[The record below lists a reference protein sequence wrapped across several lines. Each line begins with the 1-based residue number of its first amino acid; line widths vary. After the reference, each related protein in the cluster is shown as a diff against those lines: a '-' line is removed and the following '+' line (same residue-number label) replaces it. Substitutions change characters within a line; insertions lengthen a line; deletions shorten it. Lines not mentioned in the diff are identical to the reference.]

1 MAAKTFIRYPSE
13 FTVQPETDYLMIE
26 AVRPTFGENFRK
38 GELKYNYHKDG
49 IMLNVPQ
56 KVVENHSQNWNNAKL
71 GELAPESISRL
82 ISPFRTENQGSPMPL
97 LDQLAEVGNLA
108 MGYAERRALDI
119 AITGMQQ
126 MGASGLTQNS
136 ILSATGGI
144 VYNPNMEILYEGPDF
159 RTFNYQFVM
168 FNKSGTDATAIYNI
182 VDWFRDQSVPSLNNR
197 ADFGGQGRAGSSTGA
212 LRPDNPDG
220 TPATPD
226 KAGWSFNSKSR
237 FLAQPPF
244 LLLTYMRGADEH
256 PFMRPMFPAALNSV
270 SVDYT
275 PTGNYTAMNDWDS
288 RGRATTVAANVTIQL
303 TERTNLTY
311 EDLEKLKAAA
321 VSGVETRSIRAPER

>member
-13 FTVQPETDYLMIE
+13 FTVQPQTDYLMIE
-26 AVRPTFGENFRK
+26 AVRPIFGKNFRS

-71 GELAPESISRL
+71 GELTPDSISRL
-82 ISPFRTENQGSPMPL
+82 ISPFRTDNQGSPLPL
-97 LDQLAEVGNLA
+97 LNQLTEVGNLTL
-108 MGYAERRALDI
+108 GYAERRALDI
-119 AITGMQQ
+119 AIQGMQQ

-144 VYNPNMEILYEGPDF
+144 VYNPNLEILYEGPDF

-168 FNKSGTDATAIYNI
+168 FNKSGEDATAIYNI
-182 VDWFRDQSVPSLNNR
+182 VDWFRDQSVPSLNER
-197 ADFGGQGRAGSSTGA
+197 ADFRGQGAAGGGA
-212 LRPDNPDG
+212 ASRPNKPDG
-220 TPATPD
+220 TTATPD
-226 KAGWSFNSKSR
+226 SAGWSFNSKSR

-244 LLLTYMRGADEH
+244 VLLTYMRGSEEH

-275 PTGNYTAMNDWDS
+275 PTGNYTAMNDYDS

-321 VSGVETRSIRAPER
+321 VSGEETRSIRAPEG